1 MFLCMRTLLDG
12 LAALALGAVTLPASP
27 EHAVPMPAKPN
38 ETRKRAFGI
47 LKVDPAKGVAMQAP
61 GWSRRYPPNVPCL
74 RGDRSLA
81 PPGSSAWRPAA
92 IRCKS
97 GAKVIR
103 AATAAIGMAVCRYR
117 AFASRSERAA

>member
-1 MFLCMRTLLDG
+1 MRTLLDG

-61 GWSRRYPPNVPCL
+61 GWSRRMYLACGAIAHWRRPEVPP
-74 RGDRSLA
+74 GDRRLFA
-81 PPGSSAWRPAA
+81 
-92 IRCKS
+92 
-97 GAKVIR
+97 
-103 AATAAIGMAVCRYR
+103 
-117 AFASRSERAA
+117 ASRARR